1 MKNKKVKLC
10 AVLLLSLGLSTIQ
23 AQDAIPAAGGN
34 ASGNGGSVSYSI
46 GQVAYNT
53 LTGTNCSEAQGVQQ
67 PYETTVVTGLEEANW
82 IRLVLSAHPN
92 PASDYI
98 KLKAENYK
106 SENLSYQFLDIT
118 GKVLESKK
126 LDKSETIIDMY
137 NFASATYFLK
147 VIRYKKEVKTFK
159 IIKH

>member
-10 AVLLLSLGLSTIQ
+10 AVLLLSIGLSTVK
-23 AQDAIPAAGGN
+23 AQDAIPAIGGN
-34 ASGNGGSVSYSI
+34 ASGNGGSVSYTV
-46 GQVAYNT
+46 GQVADNT
-53 LTGTNCSEAQGVQQ
+53 NSGTTGSEFQGVQQ
-67 PYETTVVTGLEEANW
+67 PYETTVVTGLEEANG
-82 IRLVLSAHPN
+82 IRLVLSVYPN
-92 PASDYI
+92 PASDHI

-147 VIRYKKEVKTFK
+147 VIRDKKEVKTFK